1 MNNKI
6 KRSFE
11 STIRMP
17 YQDGISLLMKT
28 IDFHNKEAMTD
39 FSNSE
44 FHKNQAMV
52 LKLYLID
59 LKEFIQKNEQ
69 VIGKNND

>member
-1 MNNKI
+1 MSKVI
-6 KRSFE
+6 TLFE
-11 STIRMP
+11 SHTRIP
-17 YQDGISLLMKT
+17 YQDGISLLMKM

-69 VIGKNND
+69 VEGENDD